1 MVLEQKEMDVIK
13 ELQTQEK
20 SCVEKYRRYKEQACD
35 MELKN
40 LFGKIEKLEQK
51 HYDTLGKVLEGEVP
65 ECNCNDDDG
74 KNYEPPVTY
83 TQADNSEDKKTDC
96 FLVTDCIGTEKMV
109 SSEYN
114 SKVFRFANAALR
126 KLMADIQIEE
136 QNHAEMLYKYKAW
149 LKSACA
155 YSFSLF
161 LYYFRIFLWLQKNF
175 SIDIKWIIVVLFL
188 KYK

>member
-83 TQADNSEDKKTDC
+83 AQADNSELQT
-96 FLVTDCIGTEKMV
+96 V
-109 SSEYN
+109 SELKRWFHQSTIQKYSALQMPHSEN
-114 SKVFRFANAALR
+114 LW
-126 KLMADIQIEE
+126 QI
-136 QNHAEMLYKYKAW
+136 Y
-149 LKSACA
+149 
-155 YSFSLF
+155 
-161 LYYFRIFLWLQKNF
+161 R
-175 SIDIKWIIVVLFL
+175 
-188 KYK
+188 

>member
-40 LFGKIEKLEQK
+40 LFEKIEKLEQK

-74 KNYEPPVTY
+74 KDYEPPVTY
-83 TQADNSEDKKTDC
+83 TQADNSEDKRQT
-96 FLVTDCIGTEKMV
+96 
-109 SSEYN
+109 
-114 SKVFRFANAALR
+114 VFSDRLYWNR
-126 KLMADIQIEE
+126 KDGFVRIQF
-136 QNHAEMLYKYKAW
+136 
-149 LKSACA
+149 KSIPICKCCA
-155 YSFSLF
+155 
-161 LYYFRIFLWLQKNF
+161 
-175 SIDIKWIIVVLFL
+175 
-188 KYK
+188 